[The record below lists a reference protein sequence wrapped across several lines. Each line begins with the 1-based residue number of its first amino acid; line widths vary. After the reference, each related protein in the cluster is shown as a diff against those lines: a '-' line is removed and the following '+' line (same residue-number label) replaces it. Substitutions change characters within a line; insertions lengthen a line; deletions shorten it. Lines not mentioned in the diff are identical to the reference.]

1 MLPYRIKTL
10 LHIFLLTL
18 LIQGCAEHHISG
30 VRIERFEKLDEQ
42 PTRECYLVYGYH
54 KSIER
59 EVGFLIDRYVCDS
72 IFPSIVLEKTKRS
85 QRKTLY
91 FFKKTKNS
99 NNKETYR
106 SKIKRA
112 IADRDIIFE
121 YDFELGENSKIVPS
135 RKRYKVNEPDMV
147 SEPFR
152 CN

>member
-1 MLPYRIKTL
+1 MPPYRVKTLPY
-10 LHIFLLTL
+10 IFLLTL
-18 LIQGCAEHHISG
+18 LTNGCTEHHISD

-42 PTRECYLVYGYH
+42 PGIECYLVYGYH

-59 EVGFLIDRYVCDS
+59 EVGLLIDRYVCDS
-72 IFPSIVLEKTKRS
+72 IFPNIKIEITRRS
-85 QRKTLY
+85 QQKLLLFY
-91 FFKKTKNS
+91 KKTKNS
-99 NNKETYR
+99 NNEETYR

-112 IADRDIIFE
+112 IAGRDIIFE
-121 YDFELGENSKIVPS
+121 YVFDRKEDSTIVPS